1 MTSLTTETP
10 AKYAVLMETNG
21 EECESWLYF
30 IKHDGNE
37 DKLQHLLKQLE
48 QIEMYIIDDLSTV
61 DLDLEHLVSEQTAKD
76 MTKVELN
83 SVSFHRKFDG
93 VMKTVNLGL
102 KRKDSNEKRIRRA
115 HKALGFGNIDEHIE
129 DEDIDTEDQIT
140 ERSESEHDDDE
151 DLVPLP
157 LNGEEQE
164 NVDENSDNSDDSD
177 NSDNSDEEEDKVEEI
192 TQEMA
197 QAQVKAQSKKKR
209 KKKKRN

>member
-48 QIEMYIIDDLSTV
+48 QIEMYIIDDLSTF
-61 DLDLEHLVSEQTAKD
+61 DLDLEHLVSEQTAKE
-76 MTKVELN
+76 MTKIELN

-115 HKALGFGNIDEHIE
+115 HKALGFGNIDEYIE
-129 DEDIDTEDQIT
+129 DEDIDTEDQVT

-157 LNGEEQE
+157 LNSEEQE
-164 NVDENSDNSDDSD
+164 NVDEGSDNSDD
-177 NSDNSDEEEDKVEEI
+177 SDEEEDKVEEI

-197 QAQVKAQSKKKR
+197 QAQVKAQPKKKR
-209 KKKKRN
+209 KKK

>member
-30 IKHDGNE
+30 IKNDGNE

-48 QIEMYIIDDLSTV
+48 QIEMYIIDDLSTF

-76 MTKVELN
+76 MTKIELN

-115 HKALGFGNIDEHIE
+115 HKALGFGNIDEYIE
-129 DEDIDTEDQIT
+129 DEDIDTEDQVT

-164 NVDENSDNSDDSD
+164 NVDEGSDNSDD
-177 NSDNSDEEEDKVEEI
+177 SDEEEDKVEEI

-197 QAQVKAQSKKKR
+197 QAQVKAQPKKKR

>member
-48 QIEMYIIDDLSTV
+48 QIEMYIIDDLSTF

-76 MTKVELN
+76 MTKIELN

-93 VMKTVNLGL
+93 VMKTINLGL

-115 HKALGFGNIDEHIE
+115 HKALGFGNIDEYIE
-129 DEDIDTEDQIT
+129 DEDIDTEDQVT

-157 LNGEEQE
+157 LNGGEQE
-164 NVDENSDNSDDSD
+164 NVDDGSDNSDD
-177 NSDNSDEEEDKVEEI
+177 SDEEEDKVEEI

-197 QAQVKAQSKKKR
+197 QAQVKAQPKKKR

>member
-21 EECESWLYF
+21 EECESWYYF
-30 IKHDGNE
+30 IKHNGNE
-37 DKLQHLLKQLE
+37 DKLQHLRKQLE
-48 QIEMYIIDDLSTV
+48 QIEMYVIDDLSTF
-61 DLDLEHLVSEQTAKD
+61 DLDLEHLVSEQTAKE

-115 HKALGFGNIDEHIE
+115 HKALGFGNIDEYIE
-129 DEDIDTEDQIT
+129 DEDIDTEDQVT

-164 NVDENSDNSDDSD
+164 NVDDGSDNSDD
-177 NSDNSDEEEDKVEEI
+177 SDEEEDKVEEI

-197 QAQVKAQSKKKR
+197 QAQVKAQPKKKR

>member
-48 QIEMYIIDDLSTV
+48 QIEMYIIDDLSTF

-76 MTKVELN
+76 MTKIELN

-115 HKALGFGNIDEHIE
+115 HKALGFGNIDEYIE
-129 DEDIDTEDQIT
+129 DEDIDTEDQVT

-164 NVDENSDNSDDSD
+164 NMDEGSDNSDD
-177 NSDNSDEEEDKVEEI
+177 SDEEEDKVEEI

-197 QAQVKAQSKKKR
+197 QAQVKAQPKKKR

>member
-48 QIEMYIIDDLSTV
+48 QIEMYIIDDLSTF

-76 MTKVELN
+76 MTKIELN

-115 HKALGFGNIDEHIE
+115 HKALGFGNIDEYIE
-129 DEDIDTEDQIT
+129 DEDIDTEDQVT

-164 NVDENSDNSDDSD
+164 NVDEGSDNSDD
-177 NSDNSDEEEDKVEEI
+177 SDEEEDKVEEI

-197 QAQVKAQSKKKR
+197 QAQVKAQPKKKR

>member
-1 MTSLTTETP
+1 
-10 AKYAVLMETNG
+10 
-21 EECESWLYF
+21 
-30 IKHDGNE
+30 
-37 DKLQHLLKQLE
+37 
-48 QIEMYIIDDLSTV
+48 
-61 DLDLEHLVSEQTAKD
+61 
-76 MTKVELN
+76 MTKIELN

-93 VMKTVNLGL
+93 VMKTINLGL

-115 HKALGFGNIDEHIE
+115 HKALGFGNIDEYIE
-129 DEDIDTEDQIT
+129 DEDIDTEDQVT

-164 NVDENSDNSDDSD
+164 NMDDNSD
-177 NSDNSDEEEDKVEEI
+177 SDNSDEEEDKVEEI

-197 QAQVKAQSKKKR
+197 QAQVKAQPKKKR

>member
-48 QIEMYIIDDLSTV
+48 QIEMYIIDDLSTF
-61 DLDLEHLVSEQTAKD
+61 DLDLEHLVSEQTAKE
-76 MTKVELN
+76 MTKIELN

-115 HKALGFGNIDEHIE
+115 HKALGFGNIDEYIE
-129 DEDIDTEDQIT
+129 DEDIDTEDQVT

-157 LNGEEQE
+157 LNSAEQE
-164 NVDENSDNSDDSD
+164 NVDEGSDNSDD
-177 NSDNSDEEEDKVEEI
+177 SDEEEDKVEEI

-197 QAQVKAQSKKKR
+197 QAQVKAQPKKKR

>member
-48 QIEMYIIDDLSTV
+48 QIEMYIIDDLSTF

-76 MTKVELN
+76 MTKIELN

-115 HKALGFGNIDEHIE
+115 HKALGFGNIDEYIE
-129 DEDIDTEDQIT
+129 DEDIDTEDQVT
-140 ERSESEHDDDE
+140 DRSESEHDDDE

-164 NVDENSDNSDDSD
+164 NVDDGSDNSDD
-177 NSDNSDEEEDKVEEI
+177 SDEEEDKVEEI

-197 QAQVKAQSKKKR
+197 QAQVKAQPKKKR

>member
-21 EECESWLYF
+21 EECESWYYF
-30 IKHDGNE
+30 IKHNGNE
-37 DKLQHLLKQLE
+37 NNLKHLLKQLE
-48 QIEMYIIDDLSTV
+48 QIEMYIIDDLSTF
-61 DLDLEHLVSEQTAKD
+61 DLDLEHLVSEQTAKE

-93 VMKTVNLGL
+93 VLKTVNLKL

-115 HKALGFGNIDEHIE
+115 HKVLGFGNIDEYIE
-129 DEDIDTEDQIT
+129 DEDIDTEDQVT

-164 NVDENSDNSDDSD
+164 NMDDGSD

-197 QAQVKAQSKKKR
+197 QAQVKAQPKKKR

>member
-30 IKHDGNE
+30 IKNDGNE

-48 QIEMYIIDDLSTV
+48 QIEMYIIDDLSTF

-76 MTKVELN
+76 MTKIELN

-164 NVDENSDNSDDSD
+164 NVDENSDNSD
-177 NSDNSDEEEDKVEEI
+177 NSDEDEDKVEEI

>member
-21 EECESWLYF
+21 EECESWYYF

-37 DKLQHLLKQLE
+37 AKLQHLLKQLE
-48 QIEMYIIDDLSTV
+48 QIEMYVIDDLSTF
-61 DLDLEHLVSEQTAKD
+61 DLDLEHLVSEQTAKE

-115 HKALGFGNIDEHIE
+115 HKALGFGNIDEYIE
-129 DEDIDTEDQIT
+129 DEDIDTEDQVT

-164 NVDENSDNSDDSD
+164 NMDDGSD

-192 TQEMA
+192 TGEMA
-197 QAQVKAQSKKKR
+197 QAQVKAQPKKKR

>member
-1 MTSLTTETP
+1 
-10 AKYAVLMETNG
+10 
-21 EECESWLYF
+21 
-30 IKHDGNE
+30 
-37 DKLQHLLKQLE
+37 
-48 QIEMYIIDDLSTV
+48 MYVIDDLSTF
-61 DLDLEHLVSEQTAKD
+61 DLDLEHLVSEQTAKE

-115 HKALGFGNIDEHIE
+115 HKALGFGNIDEYIE
-129 DEDIDTEDQIT
+129 DEDIDTEDQVT

-164 NVDENSDNSDDSD
+164 NMDDGSD

-197 QAQVKAQSKKKR
+197 QAQVKAQPKKKR

>member
-21 EECESWLYF
+21 EECESWYYF
-30 IKHDGNE
+30 IKHNGNE

-48 QIEMYIIDDLSTV
+48 QIEMYVIDDLSTF
-61 DLDLEHLVSEQTAKD
+61 DLDLEHLVSEQTAKE

-115 HKALGFGNIDEHIE
+115 HKALGFGNIDEYIE
-129 DEDIDTEDQIT
+129 DEDIDTEDQVT
-140 ERSESEHDDDE
+140 DRSESEHDDDE

-164 NVDENSDNSDDSD
+164 NVDDGSDNSDD
-177 NSDNSDEEEDKVEEI
+177 SDEEEDKVEEI

-197 QAQVKAQSKKKR
+197 QAQVKAQPKKKR

>member
-48 QIEMYIIDDLSTV
+48 QIEMYIIDDLSTF

-115 HKALGFGNIDEHIE
+115 HKALGFGNIDEYIE
-129 DEDIDTEDQIT
+129 DEDIDTEDQVT

-164 NVDENSDNSDDSD
+164 NVDEGSDNSDD
-177 NSDNSDEEEDKVEEI
+177 SDEEEDKVEEI

-197 QAQVKAQSKKKR
+197 QAQVKAQPKKKR

>member
-48 QIEMYIIDDLSTV
+48 QIEMYIIDDLSTF
-61 DLDLEHLVSEQTAKD
+61 DLDLEHLVSEQTAKE
-76 MTKVELN
+76 MTTIELN

-115 HKALGFGNIDEHIE
+115 HKALGFGNIDEYIE
-129 DEDIDTEDQIT
+129 DEDIDTEDQVT

-157 LNGEEQE
+157 LNSEEQE
-164 NVDENSDNSDDSD
+164 NVDEGSDNSDD
-177 NSDNSDEEEDKVEEI
+177 SDEEEDKVEEI

-197 QAQVKAQSKKKR
+197 QAQVKAQPKKKR

>member
-48 QIEMYIIDDLSTV
+48 QIEMYIIDDLSTF
-61 DLDLEHLVSEQTAKD
+61 DLDLEHLVSEQTAKE
-76 MTKVELN
+76 MTKIELN

-115 HKALGFGNIDEHIE
+115 HKALGFGNIDEYIE
-129 DEDIDTEDQIT
+129 DEDIDTEDQVT

-157 LNGEEQE
+157 LNSEEQE
-164 NVDENSDNSDDSD
+164 NVDEGSDNSDD
-177 NSDNSDEEEDKVEEI
+177 SDEEEDKVEEI

-197 QAQVKAQSKKKR
+197 QAQVKAQPKKKR

>member
-48 QIEMYIIDDLSTV
+48 QIEMYIIDDLSTF
-61 DLDLEHLVSEQTAKD
+61 DLDLDHLVSEQTAKD
-76 MTKVELN
+76 MTKIELN

-93 VMKTVNLGL
+93 VMKTINLGL

-115 HKALGFGNIDEHIE
+115 HKALGLEISTNTSKTKTSILKIKSL
-129 DEDIDTEDQIT
+129 
-140 ERSESEHDDDE
+140 SE
-151 DLVPLP
+151 
-157 LNGEEQE
+157 
-164 NVDENSDNSDDSD
+164 
-177 NSDNSDEEEDKVEEI
+177 
-192 TQEMA
+192 
-197 QAQVKAQSKKKR
+197 VKANTMMMKI
-209 KKKKRN
+209 

>member
-1 MTSLTTETP
+1 
-10 AKYAVLMETNG
+10 METNG

-48 QIEMYIIDDLSTV
+48 QIEMYIIDDLSTF
-61 DLDLEHLVSEQTAKD
+61 DLDLEHLVSEQTAKE
-76 MTKVELN
+76 MTKIELN

-115 HKALGFGNIDEHIE
+115 HKALGFGNIDEYIE
-129 DEDIDTEDQIT
+129 DEDIDTEDQVT

-157 LNGEEQE
+157 LNSEEQE
-164 NVDENSDNSDDSD
+164 NVDEGSDNSDD
-177 NSDNSDEEEDKVEEI
+177 SDEEEDKVEEI

-197 QAQVKAQSKKKR
+197 QAQVKAQPKKKR

>member
-21 EECESWLYF
+21 EECESWYYF
-30 IKHDGNE
+30 IKHNGNE

-48 QIEMYIIDDLSTV
+48 QIEMYVIDDLSTF
-61 DLDLEHLVSEQTAKD
+61 DLDLEHLVSEQTAKE

-115 HKALGFGNIDEHIE
+115 HKALGFGNIDEYIE
-129 DEDIDTEDQIT
+129 DEDIDTEDQVT
-140 ERSESEHDDDE
+140 DRSESEHDDDE

-164 NVDENSDNSDDSD
+164 NVDNGSDNSDD
-177 NSDNSDEEEDKVEEI
+177 SDEEEDKVEEI

-197 QAQVKAQSKKKR
+197 QAQVKAQPKKKR

>member
-21 EECESWLYF
+21 EECESWYYF
-30 IKHDGNE
+30 IKHNGNE

-48 QIEMYIIDDLSTV
+48 QIEMYVIDDLSTF
-61 DLDLEHLVSEQTAKD
+61 DLDLEHLVSEQTAKE

-115 HKALGFGNIDEHIE
+115 HKALGFGNIDEYIE
-129 DEDIDTEDQIT
+129 DEDIDTEDQVT

-164 NVDENSDNSDDSD
+164 NVDDGSDNSDD
-177 NSDNSDEEEDKVEEI
+177 SDEEEDKVEEI

-197 QAQVKAQSKKKR
+197 QAQVKAQPKKKR

>member
-10 AKYAVLMETNG
+10 TKYAVLMETNG
-21 EECESWLYF
+21 EECESWYYF

-37 DKLQHLLKQLE
+37 AKLQHLLKQLE
-48 QIEMYIIDDLSTV
+48 QIEMYVIDDLSTF
-61 DLDLEHLVSEQTAKD
+61 DLDLEHLVSEQTAKE

-115 HKALGFGNIDEHIE
+115 HKALGFGNIDEYIE
-129 DEDIDTEDQIT
+129 DEDIDTEDQVT

-164 NVDENSDNSDDSD
+164 NVDEGSD

-192 TQEMA
+192 TGEMA
-197 QAQVKAQSKKKR
+197 QAQVKAQPKKKR

>member
-48 QIEMYIIDDLSTV
+48 QIEMYIIDDLSTF
-61 DLDLEHLVSEQTAKD
+61 DLDLEHLVSEQTAKE
-76 MTKVELN
+76 MTKIELN

-115 HKALGFGNIDEHIE
+115 HKALGFGNIDEYIE
-129 DEDIDTEDQIT
+129 DEDIDTEDQVT

-164 NVDENSDNSDDSD
+164 NVDEGSDNSDD
-177 NSDNSDEEEDKVEEI
+177 SDEEEDKVEEI

-197 QAQVKAQSKKKR
+197 QAQVKAQPKKKR